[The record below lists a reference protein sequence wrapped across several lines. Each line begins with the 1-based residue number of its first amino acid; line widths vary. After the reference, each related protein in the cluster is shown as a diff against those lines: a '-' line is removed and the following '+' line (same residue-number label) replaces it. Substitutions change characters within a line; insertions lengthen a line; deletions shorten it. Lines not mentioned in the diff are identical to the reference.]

1 MKTQFFTLFFTIIC
15 LSLQAQQPCIIEG
28 NINGI
33 PDGTVI
39 SLMRQQGTGMKRIA
53 NDTIDNG
60 KFKFI
65 IHTLNNQTE
74 ALRIVSKGEGFPNT
88 WLDVYASPGETVSII
103 GSDKLLRTW
112 NIVSNI
118 KEQQEENQYTNE
130 GFRNL
135 TDQRQ
140 RLQALSSDMWKKIA
154 ILDSPKEKI
163 QMTDSI
169 QNILYPQVDVFQ
181 YNKD

>member
-60 KFKFI
+60 K
-65 IHTLNNQTE
+65 
-74 ALRIVSKGEGFPNT
+74 
-88 WLDVYASPGETVSII
+88 
-103 GSDKLLRTW
+103 
-112 NIVSNI
+112 
-118 KEQQEENQYTNE
+118 
-130 GFRNL
+130 
-135 TDQRQ
+135 
-140 RLQALSSDMWKKIA
+140 LSSLY
-154 ILDSPKEKI
+154 ILLIIRLK
-163 QMTDSI
+163 
-169 QNILYPQVDVFQ
+169 L
-181 YNKD
+181 

>member
-39 SLMRQQGTGMKRIA
+39 SLMRQPGNRYETNCQRSR
-53 NDTIDNG
+53 IDNG

-88 WLDVYASPGETVSII
+88 WLDVYCLSG
-103 GSDKLLRTW
+103 
-112 NIVSNI
+112 
-118 KEQQEENQYTNE
+118 
-130 GFRNL
+130 RNGIHH
-135 TDQRQ
+135 RQ
-140 RLQALSSDMWKKIA
+140 
-154 ILDSPKEKI
+154 
-163 QMTDSI
+163 
-169 QNILYPQVDVFQ
+169 
-181 YNKD
+181 

>member
-60 KFKFI
+60 KFK
-65 IHTLNNQTE
+65 
-74 ALRIVSKGEGFPNT
+74 RS
-88 WLDVYASPGETVSII
+88 SI
-103 GSDKLLRTW
+103 
-112 NIVSNI
+112 N
-118 KEQQEENQYTNE
+118 
-130 GFRNL
+130 
-135 TDQRQ
+135 
-140 RLQALSSDMWKKIA
+140 
-154 ILDSPKEKI
+154 
-163 QMTDSI
+163 
-169 QNILYPQVDVFQ
+169 
-181 YNKD
+181 

>member
-60 KFKFI
+60 KF
-65 IHTLNNQTE
+65 
-74 ALRIVSKGEGFPNT
+74 
-88 WLDVYASPGETVSII
+88 
-103 GSDKLLRTW
+103 
-112 NIVSNI
+112 
-118 KEQQEENQYTNE
+118 
-130 GFRNL
+130 
-135 TDQRQ
+135 
-140 RLQALSSDMWKKIA
+140 
-154 ILDSPKEKI
+154 
-163 QMTDSI
+163 
-169 QNILYPQVDVFQ
+169 
-181 YNKD
+181 